1 MLGTSYRTTQR
12 PSVPRDLRLSPF
24 NLIAT
29 QWQEKH
35 INLMLM
41 PLLNSLSNEHWFMCR
56 GLLNSCVCPDSIIR
70 FSYRHLLLPDTVSSH
85 TSSMNDHRTQ
95 LQRRHSGSRRAYALT
110 YIFVCI
116 SSSGSLWSATVP
128 WLGFRGAF
136 WLTTA
141 SPFPAPCI
149 LSVLWFRIIV
159 ILPACIRKHYDK
171 QLHTSQDHWVCEA
184 MSKTNP
190 QISRLFN
197 WFMSFEYFVC
207 FGVFGFCF
215 LLLLFCF
222 SPTGNNQII

>member
-1 MLGTSYRTTQR
+1 MLGTSYRTTQK
-12 PSVPRDLRLSPF
+12 PSVPWDLCPSPF

-41 PLLNSLSNEHWFMCR
+41 PLLNSLSNEPWFMCR

-70 FSYRHLLLPDTVSSH
+70 LSYRYLLLSDTASSH

-95 LQRRHSGSRRAYALT
+95 LQRRHSGSRRARALT

-116 SSSGSLWSATVP
+116 RSSGSLWSVAVP
-128 WLGFRGAF
+128 SLGFRSAF

-141 SPFPAPCI
+141 SPFSSPCI
-149 LSVLWFRIIV
+149 PSVLWFRAIV
-159 ILPACIRKHYDK
+159 ILPACIRKRYDK
-171 QLHTSQDHWVCEA
+171 QLDASQEHWVCEA

-190 QISRLFN
+190 QMRRLFN
-197 WFMSFEYFVC
+197 WFHIFTSFEYFVC
-207 FGVFGFCF
+207 FGGLLF
-215 LLLLFCF
+215 LFVLFCF
-222 SPTGNNQII
+222 SPTVNN